1 MQCFQYGRI
10 AGWQIE
16 TPADLFQH
24 KHAHSW
30 HTVKLGRQ
38 DGKRM
43 LKSPPRNSDLLIWSR
58 ISANRVRFSMISIT
72 GRNYKENLLN
82 KCCFNLK
89 MYLPATYYIFSA
101 FYKKILSLQS
111 YFHIIPPFYLF
122 FKLVTNTLSL
132 SVLDSQL
139 VLLIP

>member
-1 MQCFQYGRI
+1 MDYQLPSYFSVIELLKKLLSMQCFQYGRI

-38 DGKRM
+38 DGKWM
-43 LKSPPRNSDLLIWSR
+43 LKSPSGNSDLLIWLR
-58 ISANRVRFSMISIT
+58 ISANRVRFSMISIN

-89 MYLPATYYIFSA
+89 MNLPAIISLMLSIRKFFPYKVIFTL
-101 FYKKILSLQS
+101 FLLFIYFLS
-111 YFHIIPPFYLF
+111 
-122 FKLVTNTLSL
+122 
-132 SVLDSQL
+132 
-139 VLLIP
+139 